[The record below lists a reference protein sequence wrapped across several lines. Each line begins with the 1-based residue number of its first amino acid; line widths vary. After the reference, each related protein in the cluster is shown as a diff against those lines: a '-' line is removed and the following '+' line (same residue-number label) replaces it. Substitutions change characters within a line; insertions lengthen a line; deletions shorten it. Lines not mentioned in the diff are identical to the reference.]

1 MLYLILL
8 LILAAIALGGAWYGY
23 RVSFYSPKKN
33 REKIPETSGE
43 QYDPYRPEMKRI
55 FHQLNDRPH
64 TIVTVTSYD
73 NLTLSGRYY
82 HIADNAPLDICFH
95 GYRSSYLTD
104 FSGGSELSAQ
114 MGHNLLLVDQRAHG
128 KSQGM
133 TISFGIRERMDV
145 LTWVDWA
152 LDKFGGDLK
161 IMLYGISMGG
171 ATVLMASNLPLP
183 ENVKGIV
190 ADCPYSSAK
199 DIICTVA
206 GKVGYPPKL
215 TWPFVKL
222 GAKIF
227 GGFDPEEM
235 TAAEAVEDAQVPILI
250 IHGEADTFVPCSM
263 SDIVSHN
270 PERIRRV
277 TVPGADHGISYLVNK
292 ELYQTEVTDFVSR
305 VM

>member
-1 MLYLILL
+1 MVLILIL
-8 LILAAIALGGAWYGY
+8 CVILIVLLGGSYYAY
-23 RVSFYSPKKN
+23 RIAFYSPKKD
-33 REKIPETSGE
+33 RERIPETSGK

-55 FHQLNDRPH
+55 FHLLNDRPH
-64 TIVTVTSYD
+64 TIVTATSFD
-73 NLTLSGRYY
+73 NLTLSARYY
-82 HIADNAPLDICFH
+82 HIADDAPLDICFH

-114 MGHNLLLVDQRAHG
+114 MGHNILLVDQRAHG
-128 KSQGM
+128 KSQGR
-133 TISFGIRERMDV
+133 TISFGIKERMDV

-152 LDKFGGDLK
+152 INRFGETQK

-199 DIICTVA
+199 DIICSVA
-206 GKVGYPPKL
+206 RKTGYPPKL

-227 GGFDPEEM
+227 GSFDPCEI
-235 TAAEAVEDAQVPILI
+235 TAAKAVEDTKVPVLI
-250 IHGEADTFVPCSM
+250 IHGDGDTFVPCSM
-263 SDIVSHN
+263 SDITDHN
-270 PERIRRV
+270 PDKVRRI
-277 TVPGADHGISYLVNK
+277 TVPGADHGISYLVNRD
-292 ELYQTEVTDFVSR
+292 LYHSEVRNFVTK
-305 VM
+305 VL